1 LTLRTLLALI
11 ALGAVLALTAC
22 GGSDQISAETPRL
35 PRALA
40 NELADLSEQVAA
52 ALDAGDVC
60 GAAGLADELESA
72 VETAVA
78 EGDVPPELRPELE
91 AAAVELQNGI
101 NCPPEPEEEEQ
112 NGESGKGKNKGHDTD
127 TDTGTG
133 STTTTGT
140 TTEEE

>member
-11 ALGAVLALTAC
+11 ALGAALSLTAC
-22 GGSDQISAETPRL
+22 GGSDQTLAETPRL
-35 PRALA
+35 PRAVA
-40 NELADLSEQVAA
+40 NELARSSEQVAA

-60 GAAGLADELESA
+60 GAAVLADDLENA
-72 VETAVA
+72 VEGAIA

-101 NCPPEPEEEEQ
+101 NCPPEPEEEEE
-112 NGESGKGKNKGHDTD
+112 NGESGKGKKNGHDTD
-127 TDTGTG
+127 ADTGTG
-133 STTTTGT
+133 SSTTTGT